1 MTEETLVRKAESRD
15 LEDIVAIIKDAKAL
29 LKAQN
34 SSQWQEGY
42 PNRASIEEDL
52 DNRAGFYLKM
62 GKSPHI
68 WPRPTLTPTMKS
80 RFGREVLPTGL
91 CTASP
96 LRRISADRGS
106 ASFC

>member
-52 DNRAGFYLKM
+52 RCSVIISGVHPSSEAG
-62 GKSPHI
+62 H
-68 WPRPTLTPTMKS
+68 
-80 RFGREVLPTGL
+80 
-91 CTASP
+91 
-96 LRRISADRGS
+96 
-106 ASFC
+106 